1 MSRVCRPRS
10 HFNLKLA
17 CRGGMF
23 SQERSFDEVRILLQ
37 IKIIYTGDSLTLGL
51 RYPVTLT
58 KCPEVLLQMSIVVS
72 ARPAMSDN
80 RLISD
85 RKDNTRSVL
94 HFEQLDFSLLRT
106 LT

>member
-10 HFNLKLA
+10 HFNLKRA

-58 KCPEVLLQMSIVVS
+58 KCPEVLLQ
-72 ARPAMSDN
+72 
-80 RLISD
+80 
-85 RKDNTRSVL
+85 
-94 HFEQLDFSLLRT
+94 LLLVRGRQ
-106 LT
+106 

>member
-1 MSRVCRPRS
+1 MSRVCLPRS

-58 KCPEVLLQMSIVVS
+58 KCPEVLLQL
-72 ARPAMSDN
+72 N
-80 RLISD
+80 
-85 RKDNTRSVL
+85 
-94 HFEQLDFSLLRT
+94 LLLVRGRQ
-106 LT
+106 